1 MEQIVSNLD
10 FCVTFLMCFL
20 RRKTTIWR
28 FFCFSPKLTQ
38 RRNKPSRLFV
48 CRIRQIENPE
58 FFDMRLTSA
67 KMSLLFKSSNVLK
80 RAQAYPVSEF
90 ILLNF
95 NYIRLTAIPTAEECH
110 LFLGQLLQHKQQQLV
125 VVTTVSQVLRKCL
138 LEI

>member
-1 MEQIVSNLD
+1 MEIFFVSRQNLLKGETNHRV
-10 FCVTFLMCFL
+10 C
-20 RRKTTIWR
+20 
-28 FFCFSPKLTQ
+28 
-38 RRNKPSRLFV
+38 LFV